1 MTAEVYSSSRL
12 RVPGLLFV
20 SSLVSFILLMAI
32 AIGVVLP
39 AFPAGMGVLT
49 PEQMQNFRSVF
60 VLFQAWA
67 IVPILL
73 GTLGIALL
81 YPILKQTSA
90 GRIAW
95 LGLICAS
102 LTSLLYFVL
111 IVLRLTLVSFSEA
124 SLNDNFVWQWT
135 SWAFDKPGLILLS
148 ITTLFV
154 GISLYRSNLLKR
166 TGLIVAILSIILT
179 FMAIIIGYPPFV
191 FGFLWLAIGIG
202 LLTRK

>member
-1 MTAEVYSSSRL
+1 MTADIYSPSKL

-20 SSLVSFILLMAI
+20 SSLVCFILLMAI

-39 AFPAGMGVLT
+39 AFPSGMGALT
-49 PEQMQNFRSVF
+49 PEQMQSFRSVF

-67 IVPILL
+67 LVPVLL

-81 YPILKQTSA
+81 YPTLKQTSA
-90 GRIAW
+90 SRIA
-95 LGLICAS
+95 LFGLICAS

-124 SLNDNFVWQWT
+124 SLNENSLWQWT
-135 SWAFDKPGLILLS
+135 SWAFDKPGLILLAV
-148 ITTLFV
+148 TTLLV
-154 GISLYRSNLLKR
+154 GISLYRSNLLRR
-166 TGLIVAILSIILT
+166 TGLVVAILSGILIPL
-179 FMAIIIGYPPFV
+179 AIFVGYPPFV

-202 LLTRK
+202 LLFRK

>member
-1 MTAEVYSSSRL
+1 M
-12 RVPGLLFV
+12 PGLMFV
-20 SSLVSFILLMAI
+20 SSLVSFISLMAI
-32 AIGVVLP
+32 AIGMVLP

-67 IVPILL
+67 IVPVLL
-73 GTLGIALL
+73 GTLGVALL
-81 YPILKQTSA
+81 YPSLKQTSA
-90 GRIAW
+90 SRVAW

-124 SLNDNFVWQWT
+124 SLNDNSIWMWT
-135 SWAFDKPGLILLS
+135 SWAFDKPGLILLA
-148 ITTLFV
+148 ITTLFL
-154 GISLYRSNLLKR
+154 GISLYQSKLLR
-166 TGLIVAILSIILT
+166 RIGLIVAILSGILIS
-179 FMAIIIGYPPFV
+179 MALFVGYPPFV

-202 LLTRK
+202 LLRRK

>member
-1 MTAEVYSSSRL
+1 MTADIYSPSKL

-20 SSLVSFILLMAI
+20 SSLVCFILLMAI

-39 AFPAGMGVLT
+39 AFPSGMGALT

-67 IVPILL
+67 LVPVLL
-73 GTLGIALL
+73 GTLGTALL
-81 YPILKQTSA
+81 YPSLKQTSA

-124 SLNDNFVWQWT
+124 SLNENSLWLWT
-135 SWAFDKPGLILLS
+135 SWAFDKPGLILLAV
-148 ITTLFV
+148 TTLLV
-154 GISLYRSNLLKR
+154 GISLYRSNLLRR
-166 TGLIVAILSIILT
+166 TGLVVAILSGILIPL
-179 FMAIIIGYPPFV
+179 AIFVGYPPFV

-202 LLTRK
+202 LLFRK